1 MSCFKLTKP
10 EAELH
15 RLKEEYRKLL
25 RRERRLQK
33 LVRQLEALLA
43 REQRRRECE
52 ELPTIRL

>member
-10 EAELH
+10 ETELR
-15 RLKEEYRKLL
+15 RLKEEHRKVL

-33 LVRQLEALLA
+33 LVRQLESLLA
-43 REQRRRECE
+43 REQRRQECE